1 MRAIKQRHCNCFGSL
16 DNEMSADLGR
26 MTGITYM
33 ATSRWGGSALLCPRQ
48 QSCPAVWGR
57 ACGSMKGPA
66 QCLCSQPAA
75 LPSGSPQ
82 TRRSAHCLPLIPS
95 PAQSATKEPVCSN
108 VEAKSG
114 CTGYLLL
121 LLETAILHSNASVAS
136 CHAWRHELHQIW
148 ATLTT
153 TQTAYNN
160 SSQTVR
166 AKVTDNRPQ

>member
-1 MRAIKQRHCNCFGSL
+1 MHAIKQCHCNCFGSL
-16 DNEMSADLGR
+16 DNEMSANVGR

-82 TRRSAHCLPLIPS
+82 TRRSAHCLPLTPG
-95 PAQSATKEPVCSN
+95 PAQSATQEPVCSN
-108 VEAKSG
+108 VDAKHDWPD
-114 CTGYLLL
+114 YLIAGDSYPLPQCICCNMPCKR
-121 LLETAILHSNASVAS
+121 T
-136 CHAWRHELHQIW
+136 WLHQVS
-148 ATLTT
+148 A
-153 TQTAYNN
+153 AFPN
-160 SSQTVR
+160 
-166 AKVTDNRPQ
+166 PE